1 MPRKARLMSALELK
15 EKAET
20 PGEYSVG
27 GVSGL
32 FLVVRKSPTGA
43 LWTSWMLRRQGA
55 SDLAPILTSRLGKL
69 GSLRRMRFRKHV
81 PELIWLRRSGRQ
93 WPNTRLE
100 RGRSRSPR
108 LPLRFPSILH
118 GRKSGENGR
127 TLRKPVAGSSCES
140 ASTSFRTPERFW

>member
-43 LWTSWMLRRQGA
+43 LWIRPKPA
-55 SDLAPILTSRLGKL
+55 
-69 GSLRRMRFRKHV
+69 
-81 PELIWLRRSGRQ
+81 
-93 WPNTRLE
+93 
-100 RGRSRSPR
+100 
-108 LPLRFPSILH
+108 PLRKF
-118 GRKSGENGR
+118 
-127 TLRKPVAGSSCES
+127 
-140 ASTSFRTPERFW
+140 